1 MTRAVRIVGAMLEGL
16 SKETKAAGGFLIR
29 VTTALWWLVEAAIP
43 NGLQGHFFRKFF
55 AMAFWL
61 EIVMV
66 VGGTIFSQPVQ
77 ALGLKL
83 LAFTALLWLVKD
95 AFYRYLMWGKKGLR
109 MTVALVVLFIV
120 TLAVVVVI
128 RPEKIAEYLTLHWH
142 LRLFAS

>member
-1 MTRAVRIVGAMLEGL
+1 
-16 SKETKAAGGFLIR
+16 

-66 VGGTIFSQPVQ
+66 IGGTIFSQPVQ
-77 ALGLKL
+77 SVGLKL

-109 MTVALVVLFIV
+109 TTVVLVVLFILL
-120 TLAVVVVI
+120 LATVLVI
-128 RPEKIAEYLTLHWH
+128 KPANIAQYLKMHWH
-142 LRLFAS
+142 PRLFAS